1 MMNKHAMAFAVFV
14 AGALAT
20 SLAQAHAKIESSEP
34 KADSEVQGA
43 PAAIRLHFNEA
54 LEPAFSKIELS
65 DANAALITLP
75 KAAVDKADP
84 KLLAVQLP
92 PLKAGQYQVRWSTMT
107 HDGHK
112 AKGDYRFRV
121 K

>member
-1 MMNKHAMAFAVFV
+1 MMNKHAFLFAAVV
-14 AGALAT
+14 ANALVA
-20 SLAQAHAKIESSEP
+20 SVAQAHAKLESSEP
-34 KADSEVQGA
+34 KADGTVQGT

-54 LEPAFSKIELS
+54 LEPAFSTIDLS
-65 DANAALITLP
+65 AANAAPIALP

-92 PLKAGQYQVRWSTMT
+92 ALKPGQYHVRWSTMT